1 MKKLSTLSVFA
12 SLSLMGSLA
21 FCEQIAICGVG
32 LVSPSSVA
40 HGETVQLPYQTPD
53 DNGNQ
58 WVVYYQGNLQMQ
70 GNQPVFSQA
79 GMIQIN
85 NRQPQQQNQQ
95 GNWDEKTKELSMT
108 FQPQNNMKHQRRFK
122 FQEDGM
128 VRIVDILEN
137 TSDKEQSLNVQF
149 ITNTNYGVNGA
160 DVIEDPK
167 KKGDIGWVADT
178 GVGRAAMSVFGG
190 KGSKL
195 LPKVRYQQ
203 GNNQVNANM
212 VVKVAGKQKAVLVT
226 WHGSFDNS
234 DAGKT
239 WASQARESRLVSDL
253 PLDLRK
259 AIVNLGGTNAGAIGD
274 QELLRGDTADIVEL
288 RGGDVVRG
296 TLKLEA
302 YKLNTAFGPIT
313 LPADKVASILNIGEF
328 RTRQLL
334 VTQDGEVFGGDL
346 QEQTLPIQLT
356 SGQTTQVPL
365 SQISRLGYRT
375 GGAELPEWKFDRP
388 MVFLRSGERCV
399 IIPPAEPIQFVTRYG
414 ALSFA
419 PDQVAC
425 VNLKTESGVHEIYLA
440 DGSRMSGLVS
450 NPNWPLKLATAS
462 GDEPISFPL
471 AAISRVQ
478 LRLLS
483 EDVGKGKS
491 TLAMQGGDIVA
502 TRLEGMLK
510 LQTTFDTLDINAS
523 EIRSMSKPQEGLPD
537 VQITMF
543 DQSSFRGSL
552 QTTSL
557 KCKLVGGLS
566 IDVPVA
572 AVKQYDNPQ
581 PFPSQAL
588 VDQVKASVGK
598 LNAEDWKDREAAEAA
613 LIAMGPTI
621 ISVLEESVDGQS
633 ADVKQRLSGVI
644 KRLSKDLPETPSQ
657 LSPPPEVE

>member
-21 FCEQIAICGVG
+21 FCESIAICGVA
-32 LVSPSSVA
+32 VIPPSSVA
-40 HGETVQLPYQTPD
+40 HGEMVQLPYQTPD
-53 DNGNQ
+53 ENGNQ

-85 NRQPQQQNQQ
+85 GRQPQQPNNQQ
-95 GNWDEKTKELSMT
+95 GNWEEKAKELSMT
-108 FQPQNNMKHQRRFK
+108 FRPQNNLKHERRFK
-122 FQEDGM
+122 FQDDGM
-128 VRIVDILEN
+128 VRILDIMEN
-137 TSDKEQSLNVQF
+137 TSDKEQTLNIQF

-167 KKGDIGWVADT
+167 KKGDVAWVADT

-190 KGSKL
+190 KGSKQ
-195 LPKVRYQQ
+195 LPSVKYQQ

-212 VVKVAGKQKAVLVT
+212 SVKVGGKEKIVLVS
-226 WHGSFDNS
+226 WHGSFDNA
-234 DAGKT
+234 DAGKA
-239 WASQARESRLVSDL
+239 WVQQARESRLVSDL

-259 AIVNLGGTNAGAIGD
+259 AIVNISGTSAGSIGD
-274 QELLRGDTADIVEL
+274 HELLRGDTADVIEL
-288 RGGDVVRG
+288 RGGDLIRG
-296 TLKLEA
+296 TLKVDS
-302 YKLNTAFGPIT
+302 YQLNTAFGPIT
-313 LPADKVASILNIGEF
+313 LPAGKVASILNIGEF

-346 QEQTLPIQLT
+346 QQQTLPIQLS

-365 SQISRLGYRT
+365 SQISRMGYRT

-399 IIPPAEPIQFVTRYG
+399 IEPPSEPISFVTRYG
-414 ALSFA
+414 AMSFA
-419 PDQVAC
+419 PEQVAC
-425 VNLKTESGVHEIYLA
+425 VNLRTQSGVHEIYLA

-450 NPNWPLKLATAS
+450 NPNWPLKLATAA
-462 GDEPISFPL
+462 GDEPIAFPL

-478 LRLLS
+478 LTLLP
-483 EDVGKGKS
+483 EDVGRGKS

-502 TRLEGMLK
+502 TRLEGQLK
-510 LQTTFDTLDINAS
+510 LQTTFDTLDIN
-523 EIRSMSKPQEGLPD
+523 
-537 VQITMF
+537 VQITKF

-572 AVKQYDNPQ
+572 AIREYDNPQ
-581 PFPSQAL
+581 PFPSQTL
-588 VDQVKASVGK
+588 VDQVKESVGK
-598 LNAEDWKDREAAEAA
+598 LSAEDWKDREAAEAS
-613 LIAMGPTI
+613 LLAMGPTI
-621 ISVLEESVDGQS
+621 ISVLEESLEGQS
-633 ADVKQRLSGVI
+633 ADVKQRLGGVI
-644 KRLSKDLPETPSQ
+644 KRLNKDVPASESR